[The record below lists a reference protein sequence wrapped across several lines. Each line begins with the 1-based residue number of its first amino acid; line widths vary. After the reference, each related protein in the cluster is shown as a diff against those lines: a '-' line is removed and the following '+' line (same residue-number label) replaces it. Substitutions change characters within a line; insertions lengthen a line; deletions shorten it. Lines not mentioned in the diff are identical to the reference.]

1 MVGGAFGVFYNF
13 GTLIVFVLGALLH
26 WRWLLLVCAG
36 FPILNLIM
44 LQFAS
49 ETPTWYMLRG
59 RTKDALSNLNTLRG
73 DTLVAKDE
81 YDRLT
86 DNYQK
91 RQECTVKTKDV
102 KRGEVLI
109 QVWPLT
115 QFFSVSF

>member
-36 FPILNLIM
+36 FPILNLIL

-73 DTLVAKDE
+73 DTIVAKDE

-86 DNYQK
+86 ANYQK

-102 KRGEVLI
+102 KRWEVLI

-115 QFFSVSF
+115 QFFPVSF